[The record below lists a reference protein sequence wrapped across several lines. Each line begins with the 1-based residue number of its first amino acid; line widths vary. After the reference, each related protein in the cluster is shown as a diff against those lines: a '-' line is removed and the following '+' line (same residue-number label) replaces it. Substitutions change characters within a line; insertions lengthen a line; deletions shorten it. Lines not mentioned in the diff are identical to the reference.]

1 MVHDGVDGVDPDGR
15 DRIELVQHLC
25 ESGRLDEAHALL
37 DDDWV
42 RAAGSLGYLLR
53 AYVHALRGSRAESRE
68 ATDWALLHLDG
79 DPVDQLCLAGQV
91 LLALGDEH
99 RALTIGRRALA
110 ADPHD
115 WRPRVLLADAYREL
129 DRIQESVTL
138 ARHAVDL
145 APEEV
150 EAQLALARSLSL
162 RQALPGQRRRELTS
176 ERDRAWARAAELG
189 ADEAA
194 LAGARPPWWRRFRWL
209 PVVVIF
215 LGLQVVAGIDWRL
228 AIGVL
233 CTMLFALIGLWWV
246 SVLRVGARPA
256 DRVQAA
262 RAATRAEL
270 FGHPGQARAVE
281 LAVAAVLPL
290 VPLFTTGFVAAAA
303 SDGQPWPALAALCA
317 GLGAAA
323 AVVGGGLL
331 LRWWYGERVW
341 RERLLHSPYV
351 ERRLALVL
359 LLSGGT
365 VAMALGGV
373 GGGWWDAV
381 FLAHLL
387 FVVVGSVRGVWRLAV
402 ERNSRVAG

>member
-1 MVHDGVDGVDPDGR
+1 MHDGVDGVDPDGR

-25 ESGRLDEAHALL
+25 ERGRLDEAQALL
-37 DDDWV
+37 DDEWV
-42 RAAGSLGYLLR
+42 RATGSLGYLLR
-53 AYVHALRGSRAESRE
+53 AYVHALRGRRAESRE

-99 RALTIGRRALA
+99 RALTIGQRALT

-129 DRIQESVTL
+129 DRIPESVAL
-138 ARHAVDL
+138 ARRAVDL

-162 RQALPGQRRRELTS
+162 RQSLPGQRRRQLTS

-194 LAGARPPWWRRFRWL
+194 LASARPPWWRRFRWL
-209 PVVVIF
+209 PAVVIF

-228 AIGVL
+228 AVGVL
-233 CTMLFALIGLWWV
+233 GAMMVALCGLWWL
-246 SVLRVGARPA
+246 SVLRAGARPA

-262 RAATRAEL
+262 RASARAEL
-270 FGHPGQARAVE
+270 LAHPGQARVVE
-281 LAVAAVLPL
+281 LSVAAVLPL
-290 VPLFTTGFVAAAA
+290 VPLFTTGFAAAA
-303 SDGQPWPALAALCA
+303 AADGTPWPLLATLSA

-323 AVVGGGLL
+323 AVLGGGLL
-331 LRWWYGERVW
+331 VRWWYGEQVW

-351 ERRLALVL
+351 ERRLALIL

-365 VAMALGGV
+365 VGMTLGGV
-373 GGGWWDAV
+373 TGGWWDLA
-381 FLAHLL
+381 FLAHLAC
-387 FVVVGSVRGVWRLAV
+387 FVGGLVLGVWRLAV
-402 ERNSRVAG
+402 ERRSRALS